1 MLKEKNEEK
10 EIRELTPWTPS
21 RDSSHADR
29 KMEVVYRNLSREP
42 SFELL
47 EESKNQEGN
56 RGTEQPTI
64 EVHVENRDL
73 MVKVDLSTIGNDD
86 LQINLQG
93 DLLTIKKEKKKEEEL
108 IEQRPGYSEYVYGSF
123 ERWG

>member
-10 EIRELTPWTPS
+10 EIRELTPWIPS
-21 RDSSHADR
+21 GDISHEDQ
-29 KMEVVYRNLSREP
+29 KVKVVYRALSSEP
-42 SFELL
+42 SFDLL
-47 EESKNQEGN
+47 EEIKNQENN
-56 RGTEQPTI
+56 RIPEQPTI
-64 EVHVENRDL
+64 EVHLENQDL
-73 MVKVDLSTIGNDD
+73 VVKVDLSTIGKDD

-108 IEQRPGYSEYVYGSF
+108 KGQNHACSRFVYGSF